1 MVNGDP
7 LKFYHFTG
15 YDSGAGLKMSSRF
28 FKEMPQLEELWRDY
42 ALALKAN
49 GQETV
54 GKMKWKY
61 LCFDNGEKISDA
73 MRYLY
78 RDREDLKKA
87 FENPFKSDGYLAW
100 YKANVGLTDDD
111 FDRSICDGQSKVHFR
126 DVKQLFVLY
135 FKQKWKKYKVNRK
148 LKALRE

>member
-1 MVNGDP
+1 
-7 LKFYHFTG
+7 
-15 YDSGAGLKMSSRF
+15 
-28 FKEMPQLEELWRDY
+28 
-42 ALALKAN
+42 
-49 GQETV
+49 
-54 GKMKWKY
+54 
-61 LCFDNGEKISDA
+61 